1 MPVDT
6 GITLE
11 EYTLVASSSGTNYQ
25 WMGCSSKKIITGE
38 TSQTYTPTTNG
49 SFAVIVGSGG
59 CFDTSACLSV
69 VNIGIEQ
76 MDYSNQISVFPNP
89 SEGVFTLTLPSS
101 LKSYSGKI
109 YSVSGNLVA
118 HFNSESSSSIT
129 FEIPIIG
136 IYILELNIGNQIYYK
151 KLVRD

>member
-1 MPVDT
+1 
-6 GITLE
+6 
-11 EYTLVASSSGTNYQ
+11 
-25 WMGCSSKKIITGE
+25 MGCSSKKIITGE